1 MNNGGDAAE
10 QIVRLSLEGFEVAA
24 KLTGSAAKNVAVL
37 LASVLKQEINQSG
50 KTSGKARLTNMIKS
64 GKELKVFS
72 IPQRDLQKFTE
83 HAKQYGVLYCVL
95 RDKTTNA
102 PDAPIDI
109 IARAEDASKI
119 QRIVERFELG
129 KVDKASIVTEAERD
143 VAHREAAERTE
154 PEKSQGEIIV
164 EEAMGDPNKERNS
177 SENPSA
183 ARTDKN
189 PPSERNSDKADTHT
203 DKGAVKS
210 PDKKPSVKAK
220 LERYK
225 AEVAQLRKAEQKEA
239 ERGEPAIQ
247 KADERKPEPNRQT
260 VHHQPKR
267 KKPKER

>member
-1 MNNGGDAAE
+1 MTSSGDAAE
-10 QIVRLSLEGFEVAA
+10 QVVRLSLEGFEVAA
-24 KLTGSAAKNVAVL
+24 KLTGSAAKEVAIL
-37 LASVLKQEINQSG
+37 LASVLKQEVTQSN
-50 KTSGKARLTNMIKS
+50 KTRGKARLTSMIKS

-72 IPQRDLQKFTE
+72 IQQRDLQKFTQ
-83 HAKQYGVLYCVL
+83 HAKRYGVLYCVL
-95 RDKTTNA
+95 RDKNTNN
-102 PDAPIDI
+102 PDATIDI
-109 IARAEDASKI
+109 ITRAEDASKI

-143 VAHREAAERTE
+143 VANREAAERTE
-154 PEKSQGEIIV
+154 PTKSQGEIIV
-164 EEAMGDPNKERNS
+164 EEAMGNPNKERNS

-220 LERYK
+220 LERYR
-225 AEVAQLRKAEQKEA
+225 AEAAKQKEA
-239 ERGEPAIQ
+239 ERSEPSIQ
-247 KADERKPEPNRQT
+247 RADERKPEPNRQT
-260 VHHQPKR
+260 VHQQPKR